1 MKNRIKGAVTPEG
14 ITEFMDLLNQLDVKT
29 RSLMANVDTNELLGG
44 QFMGTDAGWNYA
56 QKGNAIA
63 KKFPKLCDPEEIDV
77 EKFNNN
83 ILLAEFLIGVA
94 AKLSNLDTWT
104 NSLLML
110 VGKDLMEQTS
120 VVRNTANRKK
130 SSVPEYAQPSDEL
143 NDLYVKRADKATE
156 TKKNNE
162 TIRQLK
168 EELAKKKEPVV

>member
-1 MKNRIKGAVTPEG
+1 MKNRIKGAITPEK
-14 ITEFMDLLNQLDVKT
+14 IAEIIDLFNQLDTKT
-29 RSLMANVDTNELLGG
+29 RSLMADVDVNELLGG
-44 QFMGTDAGWNYA
+44 QFMGTDTGWNYA

-110 VGKDLMEQTS
+110 VGKDLMEQTGI
-120 VVRNTANRKK
+120 VRNTANRKK
-130 SSVPEYAQPSDEL
+130 SSVPEYAQPSEEL
-143 NDLYVKRADKATE
+143 NELFVKRADKATE

-168 EELAKKKEPVV
+168 EELAKKKDPVI